1 MNIVEKAVAGSLVLI
16 GVFLIVRNP
25 QGTSAATNSLTRG
38 IVSIDK
44 ALQGR

>member
-1 MNIVEKAVAGSLVLI
+1 MIKQFMTLSAWLVGGYLVLSYAT
-16 GVFLIVRNP
+16 GAGTLINN
-25 QGTSAATNSLTRG
+25 GAAG